1 VRRRHPLPDIWLFTD
16 PRQGDALWP
25 ALTALPRGRA
35 GVLFRHYGVP
45 ERDALARRVLSVCR
59 ARRLAFVDASR
70 AHGRFRGA
78 LTAPAHD
85 RRELVAARRA
95 GVALVFLSPVFP
107 TASHPGAR
115 TLGRTGFGRL
125 ARGAGVPVAALGG
138 MTAPRYSALRPLGAV
153 GWGAIDA
160 LTP

>member
-1 VRRRHPLPDIWLFTD
+1 VRRRHPLPDTWLFTD
-16 PRQGDALWP
+16 ARQGARLWAALN
-25 ALTALPRGRA
+25 ALPKGRA
-35 GVLFRHYGVP
+35 AVLFRHYDAP
-45 ERDALARRVLSVCR
+45 ERAELATRVSAVCR
-59 ARRLAFVDASR
+59 ARRLLFVDAAR
-70 AHGRFRGA
+70 WHGRFRGA

-85 RRELVAARRA
+85 ACELVAARRA

-115 TLGRTGFGRL
+115 SLGRLRFGLL
-125 ARGAGVPVAALGG
+125 ARGAGVCLAALGG
-138 MTAPRYSALRPLGAV
+138 MTARRFRTLRPLGAT